1 MSELAL
7 RDRSLRQVWARP
19 GSAHD
24 RLVRRLAV
32 LLPAVIGALAAWLVI
47 APLLTRGE
55 VSFVL
60 AKDKVAVAKERMRVA
75 EAVYRGQDNHGRP
88 FSLHAGSAVQA
99 TSRIPIVRL
108 ADLSARL
115 AMTEGPAV
123 LRAPRA
129 GYDMDAKTVR
139 VDGPLLYESA
149 DGYRLATRDVD
160 VDLEGRTLKGD
171 ARVDGRMPLGT
182 FAGNRMHADLASR
195 TVVLEGNA
203 RLHIVQGAARGR

>member
-19 GSAHD
+19 GGSHD
-24 RLVRRLAV
+24 RLIRRLGV
-32 LLPAVIGALAAWLVI
+32 LLPSAIGALAAWLVI
-47 APLLTRGE
+47 APLAMRSE

-60 AKDKVAVAKERMRVA
+60 AKDKVEVAKERMRVA
-75 EAVYRGQDNHGRP
+75 EAVYRGQDARGRP

-115 AMTEGPAV
+115 AMADGPAV

-129 GYDMDAKTVR
+129 GYDMDAKMVR
-139 VDGPLLYESA
+139 VDGPLLFESA
-149 DGYRLATRDVD
+149 DGYRLATRDVN
-160 VDLEGRTLKGD
+160 VDLEARTLAGQS
-171 ARVDGRMPLGT
+171 RIDGRMPLGT
-182 FAGNRMHADLASR
+182 FSGDRMHADLESR